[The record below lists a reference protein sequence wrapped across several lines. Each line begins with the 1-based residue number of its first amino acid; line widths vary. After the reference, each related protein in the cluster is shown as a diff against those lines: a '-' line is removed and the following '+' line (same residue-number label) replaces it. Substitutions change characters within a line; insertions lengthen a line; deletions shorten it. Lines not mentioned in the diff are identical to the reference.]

1 MRIWYLCYHSTKY
14 PAVKFVQ
21 LDNIDNHES
30 MRITNFEEPDANST
44 LLNPDLY
51 SHTEAHE
58 RIVSSTSSLPGSTTH
73 AVRQNVSVHTE
84 WPDEHSSYDV
94 GHISHIPR
102 KPPTPTTYTIPS
114 VNKSITTVT
123 EHSHKEDLFGMI
135 KLKDN
140 DVCYTSGSIEWVGR
154 KRSYPI
160 NSGFKIINKSLG
172 DETTTKRVKRL
183 DKTFT
188 FHADMTK
195 DCECADVLPTV
206 NAIVDH
212 LNALH
217 EAVDLV
223 DLRLNTL
230 EGVVERNE

>member
-1 MRIWYLCYHSTKY
+1 MWYLCYHSNKY
-14 PAVKFVQ
+14 PEVSFVHLDDASGNQESVK
-21 LDNIDNHES
+21 
-30 MRITNFEEPDANST
+30 ITSFEEPNANST
-44 LLNPDLY
+44 LLNSVDPHVRVVPTTR
-51 SHTEAHE
+51 SF
-58 RIVSSTSSLPGSTTH
+58 SSSGIQFVGSNLSMH
-73 AVRQNVSVHTE
+73 NE
-84 WPDEHSSYDV
+84 WPSDEHSSYDV

-102 KPPTPTTYTIPS
+102 KPPTPTTYTLPS
-114 VNKSITTVT
+114 INKSVVT
-123 EHSHKEDLFGMI
+123 ELNHEEDLFGMI

-160 NSGFKIINKSLG
+160 NSGFKIINESLRQG
-172 DETTTKRVKRL
+172 NEPLLKRTKRL

-188 FHADMTK
+188 FHDSTR
-195 DCECADVLPTV
+195 DCNCADVLPTV

-217 EAVDLV
+217 EAVDIV

-230 EGVVERNE
+230 EDGFAKN

>member
-1 MRIWYLCYHSTKY
+1 MWYLCYHSSKY
-14 PAVKFVQ
+14 PVVSFVH
-21 LDNIDNHES
+21 LDDDTGNHES
-30 MRITNFEEPDANST
+30 VKLTSFEEPNANST
-44 LLNPDLY
+44 LLNPGLY
-51 SHTEAHE
+51 DHVDPHVRTMP
-58 RIVSSTSSLPGSTTH
+58 STSSLPDSGTH
-73 AVRQNVSVHTE
+73 SASNNVYVHTE
-84 WPDEHSSYDV
+84 WPSDEHSYDV

-114 VNKSITTVT
+114 IKSSTTMVT
-123 EHSHKEDLFGMI
+123 EHVHEEDLFGMI

-154 KRSYPI
+154 KRTYPI
-160 NSGFKIINKSLG
+160 NSGFKIINEGLRQG
-172 DETTTKRVKRL
+172 NEPLLKRVKRL

-188 FHADMTK
+188 FHDKTK
-195 DCECADVLPTV
+195 DCDCADVLPTV

-217 EAVDLV
+217 EAVDIV

-230 EGVVERNE
+230 EDVFGSN

>member
-14 PAVKFVQ
+14 PVVSFVH
-21 LDNIDNHES
+21 LDDDSGNHES
-30 MRITNFEEPDANST
+30 VKITSFEEPIANST
-44 LLNPDLY
+44 LNPGLY
-51 SHTEAHE
+51 GHVDPH
-58 RIVSSTSSLPGSTTH
+58 STSSLLSSGTH
-73 AVRQNVSVHTE
+73 SIRNNVSVHTK
-84 WPDEHSSYDV
+84 WPADEHTFHDV

-102 KPPTPTTYTIPS
+102 KPPTPTTYSIPS
-114 VNKSITTVT
+114 LNKSLVT
-123 EHSHKEDLFGMI
+123 EHNEEDLFGMI

-160 NSGFKIINKSLG
+160 NSGFKIINESLRQG
-172 DETTTKRVKRL
+172 SEPLLKRVKRL

-188 FHADMTK
+188 FNADKIK
-195 DCECADVLPTV
+195 DCDCADVLPTV

-223 DLRLNTL
+223 DFRLNTL
-230 EGVVERNE
+230 EDDVGKH